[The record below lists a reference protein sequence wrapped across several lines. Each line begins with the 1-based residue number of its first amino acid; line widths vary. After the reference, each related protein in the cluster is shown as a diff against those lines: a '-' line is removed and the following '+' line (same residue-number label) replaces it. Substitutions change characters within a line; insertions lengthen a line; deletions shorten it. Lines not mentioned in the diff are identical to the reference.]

1 MYNVYDSIWYDG
13 TLQLAVEED
22 QLYILLYSPYFSL
35 GQQQG
40 EEENIRRGA
49 NVR

>member
-22 QLYILLYSPYFSL
+22 QLYILLYSPYSL

-49 NVR
+49 IVR